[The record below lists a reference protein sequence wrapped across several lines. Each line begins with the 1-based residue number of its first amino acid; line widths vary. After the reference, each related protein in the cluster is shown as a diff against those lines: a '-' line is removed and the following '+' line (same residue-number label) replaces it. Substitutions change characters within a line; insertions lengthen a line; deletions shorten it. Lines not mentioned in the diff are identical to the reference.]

1 MAMPRALA
9 RTNSAKSSDKKLD
22 VDVTFIPKSLTAKC
36 RHLVERYHAV
46 YGYANLPD
54 ILWQP
59 GPRDLIETYYLFD
72 RTFKRACTV
81 RSTRRAN
88 EGFVEM
94 ATTILSLEVL
104 ASDFTDWSTKY
115 PAAKQSAHMI
125 LRDYPLISPA
135 CLMERYVFSRSSL
148 TPASINALASSD
160 RY

>member
-1 MAMPRALA
+1 MAVPPVLA
-9 RTNSAKSSDKKLD
+9 RTNSVKSSDKKLD

-36 RHLVERYHAV
+36 RQLVQCYHAV

-81 RSTRRAN
+81 RSRRRAN
-88 EGFVEM
+88 EGFVEI

-104 ASDFTDWSTKY
+104 ASDFAEWSTKH
-115 PAAKQSAHMI
+115 PAAMQSARVI
-125 LRDYPLISPA
+125 LRDYTLFSPT
-135 CLMERYVFSRSSL
+135 CLMERYVFSRSSRA
-148 TPASINALASSD
+148 TAFTNALALSD
-160 RY
+160 RN